1 MLERLISIE
10 VMSSANRSRKYDS
23 GSQKRKKKQR
33 LDDLT
38 QSQKGAMDRFVVKE
52 SQVSSNNHILDQS
65 PALDSNVDNDPRD
78 GDPQT
83 ENNVGVEE
91 VPIGSTNIEMD
102 GNGDNVGATNIE
114 MDDNNNGNSFQ
125 PDIFDPRYWDSL
137 DTKQID
143 ILAQKGPK
151 RDLSIQKGPRDRY
164 SRRFSALFY
173 NRKLPNGE
181 YCDRDW
187 LVYSQELDRVFC
199 FGCKLF
205 TKGYRKGQ
213 LANEGYNDWTHLDT
227 RLKEHETS
235 ADHVLNMTTWYELR
249 SRLQKNQ
256 TIDKAAQRQLE
267 KEKDHWR
274 KVLFRI
280 ICIVR
285 YLAKHNLAFRGT
297 NSKLY
302 DDSNG
307 NFLGLIEMLAE
318 FDPFIQEHVRRI
330 TNKET
335 HVHYLDHKIQNELIH
350 MLASAIK
357 SEIIKK
363 IKRAKFS
370 SVILDCTP

>member
-1 MLERLISIE
+1 
-10 VMSSANRSRKYDS
+10 MSSANRSRKYDS

-38 QSQKGAMDRFVVKE
+38 QSQKGAMDRFIVKE

-143 ILAQKGPK
+143 ILAQKSPK

-199 FGCKLF
+199 FGCILF
-205 TKGYRKGQ
+205 TKWYRKGQ
-213 LANEGYNDWTHLDT
+213 RANEGFNDWIHHGS

-235 ADHVLNMTTWYELR
+235 ADHVLNMTNWYELR
-249 SRLQKNQ
+249 SRLQKDQ
-256 TIDKAAQRQLE
+256 TIDKTAQRKLE

-280 ICIVR
+280 VGIVKF
-285 YLAKHNLAFRGT
+285 LAKHNLAFRGS

-318 FDPFIQEHVRRI
+318 FDPVIQEHVRRI
-330 TNKET
+330 TNEET
-335 HVHYLDHKIQNELIH
+335 QVHYLGPRIQNELIH
-350 MLASAIK
+350 MLAAAIK
-357 SEIIKK
+357 SETIEK
-363 IKRAKFS
+363 IKNAKYFS
-370 SVILDCTP
+370 VLLDCTPDASHQECL

>member
-10 VMSSANRSRKYDS
+10 VMSSANRSRKFDS

-65 PALDSNVDNDPRD
+65 PTLDSNVDNDPRD
-78 GDPQT
+78 GDPQI

-151 RDLSIQKGPRDRY
+151 RDLSIQKGPRDGY

-187 LVYSQELDRVFC
+187 LVYSKELGRVFC
-199 FGCKLF
+199 FACKLF
-205 TKGYRKGQ
+205 TKGY
-213 LANEGYNDWTHLDT
+213 
-227 RLKEHETS
+227 
-235 ADHVLNMTTWYELR
+235 
-249 SRLQKNQ
+249 
-256 TIDKAAQRQLE
+256 
-267 KEKDHWR
+267 
-274 KVLFRI
+274 
-280 ICIVR
+280 
-285 YLAKHNLAFRGT
+285 
-297 NSKLY
+297 
-302 DDSNG
+302 
-307 NFLGLIEMLAE
+307 
-318 FDPFIQEHVRRI
+318 
-330 TNKET
+330 
-335 HVHYLDHKIQNELIH
+335 
-350 MLASAIK
+350 
-357 SEIIKK
+357 
-363 IKRAKFS
+363 
-370 SVILDCTP
+370 

>member
-1 MLERLISIE
+1 MLKRLISIE

-65 PALDSNVDNDPRD
+65 SALDSNVDNDPRD

-91 VPIGSTNIEMD
+91 VPIGSKNNEMD

-114 MDDNNNGNSFQ
+114 MDDNNNGDSFQ

-173 NRKLPNGE
+173 NRNYQMESIVIEIGLSMLMTSVE
-181 YCDRDW
+181 YFAL
-187 LVYSQELDRVFC
+187 LVNY
-199 FGCKLF
+199 
-205 TKGYRKGQ
+205 
-213 LANEGYNDWTHLDT
+213 
-227 RLKEHETS
+227 
-235 ADHVLNMTTWYELR
+235 
-249 SRLQKNQ
+249 LQKDTERDSWQ
-256 TIDKAAQRQLE
+256 MRGIMIGHIL
-267 KEKDHWR
+267 
-274 KVLFRI
+274 VLD
-280 ICIVR
+280 
-285 YLAKHNLAFRGT
+285 L
-297 NSKLY
+297 
-302 DDSNG
+302 
-307 NFLGLIEMLAE
+307 
-318 FDPFIQEHVRRI
+318 
-330 TNKET
+330 
-335 HVHYLDHKIQNELIH
+335 
-350 MLASAIK
+350 
-357 SEIIKK
+357 KK
-363 IKRAKFS
+363 
-370 SVILDCTP
+370 